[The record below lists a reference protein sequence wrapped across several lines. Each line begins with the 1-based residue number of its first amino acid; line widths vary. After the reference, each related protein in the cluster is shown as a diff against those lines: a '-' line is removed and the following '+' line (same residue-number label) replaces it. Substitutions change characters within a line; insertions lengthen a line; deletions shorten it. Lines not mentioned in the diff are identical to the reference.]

1 MKLILKN
8 FKHHRDAT
16 FEIPDRGLV
25 LLAGDTG
32 AGKTSILNAIA
43 HALYGGIKKPYS
55 YGASKCQITLED
67 SDITIV
73 RSNRPNRLVV
83 KYQGEEYEDDVAQSI
98 INQRYGMT
106 QKEFMASSYIV
117 QRNANSVIAMPPTD
131 QAKFIEQLAFE
142 DDSHQILRQKF
153 KDKVKECRQNL
164 SVLQGQLLT
173 IDNQYASQKSSL
185 PKNPPDISEVDI
197 ETTKSHVDSLTLSLK
212 SSSVELEKLQKELQ
226 TLEERES
233 TDDKLRDHQK
243 TLEIEINQL
252 KTRVANLGV
261 VKPEDEIR
269 SMEDRL
275 DEKQNT
281 LKQTKLYQEHQK
293 ALTQAKSVRNEYLSG
308 IQSSIDEII
317 DKLPSEESR
326 MELYKT
332 VENLESVRRVYE
344 REKAMITQEKN
355 QRAESNA
362 AVQKI
367 KDSISKIYPQ
377 QKGNF
382 KDARTL
388 FDFLE
393 RTEKTLVRDIRSSE
407 KKIQKL
413 STQKSAH
420 ISYDCP
426 HCHTSL
432 HLISDELVIAE
443 KRSKEND
450 VDYDIELADERV
462 NLISMKATLDKIKE
476 SMKSLDIQ
484 MQILERKTTSYSV
497 KYNHD
502 SAIKDRSTSEEYK
515 RLERDLAALQEQKKS
530 GGGSPAVQKLYDTA
544 KKLGKTYSKKFKPSQ
559 SIEELEEDICG
570 LSGELDDAWKTRSE
584 YSSLMREISERE
596 KKLKVINN
604 RLTQKRYLSKNI
616 RTSKT
621 IRDEMQNIQTHTI
634 ANTQKLSELHD
645 TISLI
650 SNYESYQ
657 KDLERLD
664 RLKNDRSV
672 IRSQISDAEKDLEGA
687 LGLEEAGREAEI
699 LAMSQTIS
707 SINDHAKSYL
717 DILFD
722 DPITVK
728 LKGHKTTLKGD
739 HRHQMNTVVIYK
751 GDDSNISDLSGGES
765 QKCELAFL
773 LAVNDMI
780 GSKFVLLDES
790 LSGLNQDVNTETMT
804 YLQSICGDKLIIVT
818 AHRVVEGVFD
828 HVISL

>member
-8 FKHHRDAT
+8 FRHHRDAT

-83 KYQGEEYEDDVAQSI
+83 KYQGEEYEDDVAQSV

-153 KDKVKECRQNL
+153 KEKVKECKQNL

-173 IDNQYASQKSSL
+173 IDNQYTSQKNSL

-197 ETTKSHVDSLTLSLK
+197 ETTKSEVDSLTSSLK
-212 SSSVELEKLQKELQ
+212 ASSVELEKLQKEFQ
-226 TLEERES
+226 TLEERET

-243 TLEIEINQL
+243 SLEIEINQL
-252 KTRVANLGV
+252 KTRVTNLGV

-275 DEKQNT
+275 DEKQNL

-293 ALTQAKSVRNEYLSG
+293 ALAQAKSVRNEHLSG

-377 QKGNF
+377 QKGNL
-382 KDARTL
+382 KDARAI
-388 FDFLE
+388 FGFLE
-393 RTEKTLVRDIRSSE
+393 KTEKTLVKDIRSSE

-420 ISYDCP
+420 VSYDCP

-432 HLISDELVIAE
+432 HLVSDELVIAE
-443 KRSKEND
+443 KSNNSD
-450 VDYDIELADERV
+450 VDYDIELADERM

-484 MQILERKTTSYSV
+484 MQILERKPTSYSV

-530 GGGSPAVQKLYDTA
+530 GGGSPAVQKLYDAA

-559 SIEELEEDICG
+559 NIDELEEDICG

-621 IRDEMQNIQTHTI
+621 IRDEMHVIQTRTI
-634 ANTQKLSELHD
+634 ASTQRLSELHD
-645 TISLI
+645 IISLI

-657 KDLERLD
+657 KDLER
-664 RLKNDRSV
+664 
-672 IRSQISDAEKDLEGA
+672 
-687 LGLEEAGREAEI
+687 
-699 LAMSQTIS
+699 
-707 SINDHAKSYL
+707 
-717 DILFD
+717 
-722 DPITVK
+722 
-728 LKGHKTTLKGD
+728 
-739 HRHQMNTVVIYK
+739 
-751 GDDSNISDLSGGES
+751 
-765 QKCELAFL
+765 
-773 LAVNDMI
+773 
-780 GSKFVLLDES
+780 FVLKY
-790 LSGLNQDVNTETMT
+790 QMQKKT
-804 YLQSICGDKLIIVT
+804 
-818 AHRVVEGVFD
+818 
-828 HVISL
+828 